1 VAVSPVVA
9 DVKTHTYSPA
19 WFLLTSLRAS
29 RLKVPS
35 TAGNPLS
42 FNHEN
47 VIPSGDWLTFPQ
59 KMLIVSPSLIIDDGI
74 SVGGTRTMGWGGEG
88 GKTGTCH
95 DS

>member
-1 VAVSPVVA
+1 VAVSPVNP

-47 VIPSGDWLTFPQ
+47 VIPSGDWLIFPQ
-59 KMLIVSPSLIIDDGI
+59 KILIISPSLIIDDEI
-74 SVGGTRTMGWGGEG
+74 RVGGTRTVGGGGGGE
-88 GKTGTCH
+88 
-95 DS
+95 DREIYL